1 MKINEVLASYRGQQT
16 NEFVQALAPIAGAIG
31 RGAVAGAQALGK
43 GATSAAGAI
52 SNTIGKAAPM
62 GQQVAQQAGQ
72 QLAKTTSN
80 VKSGVD
86 SIKSVLQ
93 QTGGQNI
100 DTNKLSQTL
109 ATQSPGQRLDPIA
122 AKELQKMLPG
132 LGAAMSNPSS
142 ANAIKQAINTG
153 MQAQQK
159 QSQTQQQQQPTTAG
173 SVGSTSN
180 TVGPA

>member
-1 MKINEVLASYRGQQT
+1 MKINEVLAGYRSQQT

-31 RGAVAGAQALGK
+31 RGAVAGAQMLGR
-43 GATSAAGAI
+43 GATAAANAVGNAA
-52 SNTIGKAAPM
+52 SKAVPM
-62 GQQVAQQAGQ
+62 GQQAGQ
-72 QLAKTTSN
+72 ELAKATSN
-80 VKSGVD
+80 VKAGVD
-86 SIKSVLQ
+86 SVKTALQ
-93 QTGGQNI
+93 QADGGQTI

-109 ATQSPGQRLDPIA
+109 ATQAPGQRLDPVA

-142 ANAIKQAINTG
+142 ANAIKQAVNTG

-159 QSQTQQQQQPTTAG
+159 QTQQQTQQQQPTTAG